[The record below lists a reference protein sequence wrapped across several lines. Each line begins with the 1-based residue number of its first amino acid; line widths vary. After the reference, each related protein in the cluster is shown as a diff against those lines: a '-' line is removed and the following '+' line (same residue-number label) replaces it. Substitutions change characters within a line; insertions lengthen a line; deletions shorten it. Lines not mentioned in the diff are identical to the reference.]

1 MHTRGGDARDHAR
14 PPARAWRDM
23 NPRACPGDTMRAAAW
38 TPDPRAGAPRRGC
51 AAHARVWRRTPTAA
65 LQLCIYIY
73 ERDAHQFQGRQSG
86 NTRAVHERQRKSLES
101 RCVISSLTRV
111 GPTCD
116 VARQKGPTAQ
126 KVRVRRA
133 ARPRHPASGCLSPTG
148 HRPSRRP
155 TVAVALVVAQQHV
168 EVLIGTDVLAA
179 AVVLAAVAQL
189 ELPCYSGLELVG
201 GRRLTGLGR
210 RG

>member
-1 MHTRGGDARDHAR
+1 MHTRGGDARPCAT
-14 PPARAWRDM
+14 PARAWRDM

-51 AAHARVWRRTPTAA
+51 AAHARGWRRTPTAA

-86 NTRAVHERQRKSLES
+86 NTARSTSGSAS
-101 RCVISSLTRV
+101 RSRVGVSSRV